1 MAAGPTYEPIATTTL
16 GSAAASVSF
25 TGISSAYTDLKIIAT
40 GKRVSGGALAIRFN
54 NDSATNYSKT
64 RLAGNGTSASSGRD
78 TSGTEI
84 GTNGWNATYD
94 QLYEIDVFS
103 YAGSTNKTC
112 LIAMSADENGG
123 GEVSR
128 IVGLWRSTSA
138 INRVDLLITSG
149 TIAAGFTA
157 TLYGIKAA

>member
-1 MAAGPTYEPIATTTL
+1 MPATYEPIATTTL

-25 TGISSAYTDLKIIAT
+25 TGISSAYTDLKIIAV
-40 GKRVSGGALAIRFN
+40 GKRVSGGVLAIQFN
-54 NDSATNYSKT
+54 GDTTTNYSRT
-64 RLAGNGTSASSGRD
+64 RLAGNGTSASS
-78 TSGTEI
+78 TSNSGTSNI
-84 GTNGWNATYD
+84 STNAWNATYD
-94 QLYEIDVFS
+94 QLFEIDVLS
-103 YAGSTNKTC
+103 YAGSTYKTA
-112 LIAMSADENGG
+112 LIAMSIDIVSS

-128 IVGLWRSTSA
+128 MAGLWRSTSA

>member
-1 MAAGPTYEPIATTTL
+1 MPATYEPIATTTL

-25 TGISSAYTDLKIIAT
+25 TGISSAYTDLKIIAV
-40 GKRVSGGALAIRFN
+40 GKRVSGGALALQFN
-54 NDSATNYSKT
+54 GDTGTNYSKT
-64 RLAGNGTSASSGRD
+64 RLVGLSTSTLTSGRD
-78 TSGTEI
+78 TNANSI
-84 GTNGWNATYD
+84 STNGWNTTYN
-94 QLYEIDVFS
+94 QIYEIDIFS

-112 LIAMSADENGG
+112 LLAMSADENGG

-157 TLYGIKAA
+157 TIYGIKAA

>member
-1 MAAGPTYEPIATTTL
+1 VAITYEPLATITL
-16 GSAAASVSF
+16 DSAAASVSF
-25 TGISSAYTDLKIIAT
+25 TGISSAYTDLKIIAV
-40 GKRVSGGALAIRFN
+40 GKRVSGGVFAIQFN
-54 NDSATNYSKT
+54 GDTATNYSKT
-64 RLAGNGTSASSGRD
+64 RLVGLGASGAASTRD
-78 TSGTEI
+78 TSQTSI
-84 GTNGWNATYD
+84 GTNGWNTTYN

-112 LIAMSADENGG
+112 LLAMSADENGG

-128 IVGLWRSTSA
+128 IVGLWRNTAA

-157 TLYGIKAA
+157 NLYGILKAT

>member
-1 MAAGPTYEPIATTTL
+1 MPATYEPIATTTL
-16 GSAAASVSF
+16 GSAASSVSF
-25 TGISSAYTDLKIIAT
+25 TGISSAYTDLKIIAV
-40 GKRVSGGALAIRFN
+40 GKRVSGGALALQFN
-54 NDSATNYSKT
+54 GDTGTNYSKT
-64 RLAGNGTSASSGRD
+64 RLTGNGTAASSSRD
-78 TSGTEI
+78 TSQTNI

-94 QLYEIDVFS
+94 QLYEIDLFS

-123 GEVSR
+123 GEVAR
-128 IVGLWRSTSA
+128 FVGLWRNTAA
-138 INRVDLLITSG
+138 INRVDLLITTG

>member
-1 MAAGPTYEPIATTTL
+1 MASTYEPIATTTL

-25 TGISSAYTDLKIIAT
+25 TGISSAYTDLKIIAV
-40 GKRVSGGALAIRFN
+40 GKRVSGGALALQFN
-54 NDSATNYSKT
+54 GDTGTNYSKT
-64 RLAGNGTSASSGRD
+64 RLLGNGTNAGSSRD
-78 TSGTEI
+78 TSTSSI
-84 GTNGWNATYD
+84 STNGWNDIYN
-94 QLYEIDVFS
+94 QLYEIDLFS
-103 YAGSTNKTC
+103 YAGSTYKTC

-128 IVGLWRSTSA
+128 IVGLWRSTAA